1 MTHLSEQKI
10 EEKVTSITDILE
22 CDRLNLSFQ
31 VYYDSDNSL
40 ILEWTNSSNASKRY
54 VLVLDP
60 YETEKLIRF
69 VKNSILLGG
78 EAKK

>member
-10 EEKVTSITDILE
+10 EEKTTAITDILE

-31 VYYDSDNSL
+31 VYYDNDNSL
-40 ILEWTNSSNASKRY
+40 ILEWTNSSNTSKRY
-54 VLVLDP
+54 IIVLDP

-78 EAKK
+78 ASK

>member
-10 EEKVTSITDILE
+10 EEKVTSITDILG

-31 VYYDSDNSL
+31 VYYDNDNSL
-40 ILEWTNSSNASKRY
+40 TLEWTNSSNTSKRY
-54 VLVLDP
+54 IIVLDP

>member
-10 EEKVTSITDILE
+10 EERTTAITDILE

-31 VYYDSDNSL
+31 VYYDNDNSL

-54 VLVLDP
+54 ILVLDP

>member
-10 EEKVTSITDILE
+10 EEKTTAVTDILE

-31 VYYDSDNSL
+31 VYYDSGNSL
-40 ILEWTNSSNASKRY
+40 VFEWTNSSNTSKRY
-54 VLVLDP
+54 ILVLDP

>member
-10 EEKVTSITDILE
+10 EERTTAITDILG

-31 VYYDSDNSL
+31 VYYDNDNSL

-54 VLVLDP
+54 IIVLDP

-78 EAKK
+78 AEK

>member
-10 EEKVTSITDILE
+10 EERTTAITDILE
-22 CDRLNLSFQ
+22 CDRLNEVLQIYF
-31 VYYDSDNSL
+31 DNNGSL
-40 ILEWTNSSNASKRY
+40 ILEWTNSSNTSKKY

-78 EAKK
+78 ADK